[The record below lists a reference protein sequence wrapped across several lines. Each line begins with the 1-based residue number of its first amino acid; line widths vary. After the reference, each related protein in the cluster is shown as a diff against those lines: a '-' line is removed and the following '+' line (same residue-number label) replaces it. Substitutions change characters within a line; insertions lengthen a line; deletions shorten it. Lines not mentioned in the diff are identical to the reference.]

1 MTGVYSNLPTR
12 EPLPSVD
19 RLRASIDGL
28 CVPGVLSAVVQPLVN
43 LADMD
48 IVGFEALTRVPASP
62 PGAPDWWLERAA
74 DLGMRQRLEVACWRT
89 ILELGAPP
97 RNALLFVNISPATLA
112 EPDLLALREQ
122 MPVRIV
128 IEITE
133 QQAVADYAQVQ
144 RDLVP
149 WLSSKV
155 RLAIDDAGAGHS
167 SLRHVIELLPDYVKI
182 DRSLISGIDAD
193 RNRTALLHS
202 LVTFAHE
209 VGITVVAE
217 GVETVGE
224 LEVVRDAGVDLGQ
237 GFLFARPTR
246 IRAGAWPEVALAAT
260 SSSHPD
266 VPRERP
272 GRDRRER
279 EEARL
284 LRRLDGAPDA
294 KSACEAVVDFLS
306 RRGQLMPS
314 LYLELEGQLR
324 CIAQR
329 GLWQVLDGMSESVGI
344 TGKVWS
350 SGKAIVAEDV
360 RENADYLEAIP
371 GVISEICVPII
382 CDDETIGALNVES
395 LTPLGAAT
403 LELLERCVQVL
414 VSRLK
419 VVGWKKHD
427 VAWRRAGRAS
437 VEISRLTLAHRTP
450 ERAVELLREA
460 SEMDSACLLRVLD
473 AGAEVVAASGPLREA
488 LAALPESEIAF
499 LSRLVDN
506 VNACDTANESTGR
519 GFIGTESIREHAR
532 AVIVMPLRSGGT
544 RIGTIVLAHSRPRA
558 LSGDDVEPLELIAG
572 HVAATLDAAEQMR
585 LLRREASR
593 DQLTGL
599 GNRGGLEIGLRL
611 VEEIADTTKHATLI
625 IDCDHFKT
633 INDRYGH
640 LAGDG
645 ALRSLAQHLSDSA
658 PDLQIFRYGGD
669 EFVCLLPYLDEA
681 EVVALAESLCKSADT
696 ALLPYGSSVTAGLA
710 LPATGEVPWATL
722 ARADAALLRAKRTSR
737 GTVVLS
743 ATY

>member
-1 MTGVYSNLPTR
+1 VYSNLSAR
-12 EPLPSVD
+12 DQLPSVH
-19 RLRASIDGL
+19 RLRASVDGL

-43 LADMD
+43 LADLNV
-48 IVGFEALTRVPASP
+48 VGFEALTRVPASP
-62 PGAPDWWLERAA
+62 PGAPDWWLERAGE
-74 DLGMRQRLEVACWRT
+74 LGMRQRLEVACWRA
-89 ILELGAPP
+89 ILELGSAP
-97 RNALLFVNISPATLA
+97 RNALLFVNISPETLA
-112 EPDLLALREQ
+112 EPDLLALRDQ
-122 MPVRIV
+122 MPERVV

-149 WLSSKV
+149 WLSRNV

-237 GFLFARPTR
+237 GFLFARPSR
-246 IRAGAWPEVALAAT
+246 IRGDIWPEVALSST
-260 SSSHPD
+260 STEQLD
-266 VPRERP
+266 LPRGRP
-272 GRDRRER
+272 SGDRRER

-284 LRRLDGAPDA
+284 LRRIERASDA
-294 KSACEAVVDFLS
+294 KSACVAVVEFLS
-306 RRGQLMPS
+306 RRGKLMPS

-329 GLWQVLDGMSESVGI
+329 GLWQVLDGISGAAGI

-350 SGKAIVAEDV
+350 TGQAIVSEDV
-360 RENADYLEAIP
+360 HESPDYLEAIP

-395 LTPLGAAT
+395 LTPLGTDT
-403 LELLERCVQVL
+403 LELLERCVEVL
-414 VSRLK
+414 VARLK

-437 VEISRLTLAHRTP
+437 VEISRLPLEDRTP
-450 ERAVELLREA
+450 ERAVEFLREA
-460 SEMDSACLLRVLD
+460 AEMDSVCLLRVRD
-473 AGAEVVAASGPLREA
+473 AGAEVVAASGPLKEI
-488 LAALPESEIAF
+488 LAALPESEIAT
-499 LSRLVDN
+499 LSRLVDH
-506 VNACDTANESTGR
+506 VNACYTANESTGR
-519 GFIGTESIREHAR
+519 GFLGTESIRAHAR
-532 AVIVMPLRSGGT
+532 AVIVIPLRSGGA
-544 RIGTIVLAHSRPRA
+544 RIGTVVLAHSRPRA
-558 LSGDDVEPLELIAG
+558 LSSDDVEPLELIAG
-572 HVAATLDAAEQMR
+572 HLAATLDAAEQMR

-599 GNRGGLEIGLRL
+599 GNRAGLEIGFRF
-611 VEEIADTTKHATLI
+611 VQESAATTKHATLI

-645 ALRSLAQHLSDSA
+645 ALRSLAQHLSSSA

-669 EFVCLLPYLDEA
+669 EFVCLLPYFDDAEA
-681 EVVALAESLCKSADT
+681 VASAESLCKSADT

-710 LPATGEVPWATL
+710 LPMTGEVPWATL
-722 ARADAALLRAKRTSR
+722 ARADSALLRAKRSSR

-743 ATY
+743 AVS